1 MLPPSPGG
9 RAYLLLLLLL
19 HCAALRPL
27 RPASLNLGVT
37 ARSLVDSYRTYR
49 SDGRVEPLEEFV
61 ASAVA
66 AFRHEFSLDVVLM
79 ELDLAEEAS
88 SEDRTARRDWLRTVR
103 TTWDAVNDDA
113 ATPTDALSERVKTVV
128 AEASARGLQLDRR
141 ISAAPVDEEAS
152 AVPVDHLVLL
162 TLQAWCN
169 HEGEENEP
177 GAT

>member
-19 HCAALRPL
+19 HCAALRP
-27 RPASLNLGVT
+27 SLNLGVT

-66 AFRHEFSLDVVLM
+66 AFRSAYSLDVVLM

-113 ATPTDALSERVKTVV
+113 AMPTDALSERVTTVV
-128 AEASARGLQLDRR
+128 AEASAHGLQLDRR

>member
-1 MLPPSPGG
+1 MLPP
-9 RAYLLLLLLL
+9 RACPLLLLLL
-19 HCAALRPL
+19 HSAALK
-27 RPASLNLGVT
+27 PASLNLGVT

-103 TTWDAVNDDA
+103 TTLTTVDTLGDDAA
-113 ATPTDALSERVKTVV
+113 ATPTDALAERVATVV
-128 AEASARGLQLDRR
+128 AAASENGLQLDRR
-141 ISAAPVDEEAS
+141 IAAAPVDEEAS

>member
-1 MLPPSPGG
+1 MLPP
-9 RAYLLLLLLL
+9 RACPLLLLLL
-19 HCAALRPL
+19 HCAALRP
-27 RPASLNLGVT
+27 ATLNLGVT

-66 AFRHEFSLDVVLM
+66 AFRCAYSLDVVLM
-79 ELDLAEEAS
+79 ELDLAGEAS
-88 SEDRTARRDWLRTVR
+88 SEDRTAQGDWLRTVR
-103 TTWDAVNDDA
+103 TTLTTLGALNDDA
-113 ATPTDALSERVKTVV
+113 AMPTDALSERVTTVV
-128 AEASARGLQLDRR
+128 AEASENGLQIDRR
-141 ISAAPVDEEAS
+141 ISAAPVDEETS

>member
-1 MLPPSPGG
+1 M
-9 RAYLLLLLLL
+9 
-19 HCAALRPL
+19 
-27 RPASLNLGVT
+27 
-37 ARSLVDSYRTYR
+37 
-49 SDGRVEPLEEFV
+49 EEFV

-88 SEDRTARRDWLRTVR
+88 SEDRTARCDWLTTVR
-103 TTWDAVNDDA
+103 TTLTLLNDDDA
-113 ATPTDALSERVKTVV
+113 ATPTDALSERVTTVV
-128 AEASARGLQLDRR
+128 AEASAHGLQIDRR

-162 TLQAWCN
+162 TLRAWCN

>member
-1 MLPPSPGG
+1 M
-9 RAYLLLLLLL
+9 
-19 HCAALRPL
+19 
-27 RPASLNLGVT
+27 NLGVT

-66 AFRHEFSLDVVLM
+66 AFRCAYSLDVVLM
-79 ELDLAEEAS
+79 ELDLAGEAS
-88 SEDRTARRDWLRTVR
+88 PEDRSARRDWLRTVR
-103 TTWDAVNDDA
+103 TTLATLNDDA
-113 ATPTDALSERVKTVV
+113 ATPTDALSERVATVV
-128 AEASARGLQLDRR
+128 AAASENGLQIDRR

-162 TLQAWCN
+162 TLRAWCN